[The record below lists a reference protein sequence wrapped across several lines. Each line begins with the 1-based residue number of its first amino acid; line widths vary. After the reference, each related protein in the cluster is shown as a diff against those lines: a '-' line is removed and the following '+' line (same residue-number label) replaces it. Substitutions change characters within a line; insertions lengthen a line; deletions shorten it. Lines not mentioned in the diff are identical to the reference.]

1 MKTEILTI
9 LKEAEGFVSG
19 QNLCSRLNVSRT
31 AVWKVIRQLQEEGY
45 QIEAVRNKGYRLVQA
60 ADVMTEAEIGSRLK
74 AGWIGK
80 KLVYFYE
87 TDSTNLQ
94 ARKLAQAGCPDG
106 TLVVSDCQTAGKGR
120 RGRSWSSPHGSSIYM
135 SFVLRPS
142 LPPYCASAV
151 TLIAGLAVTDAVCRE
166 TGLPAGIKWPNDVVV
181 NGKKICGILTE
192 MSAELEN
199 IHYIVTGIGIN
210 VNQQDFPDEI
220 AAAATSLRLE
230 SGKSWN
236 RSALTSS
243 IVSAFEGY
251 YVKFLQSQDLSLVKD
266 DYEKRLVNLDAEV
279 RVLDPKGQWSGI
291 CRGIDKE
298 GELLVE
304 DQEGQ
309 IKTVRSGEVSVRGI
323 YGYV

>member
-181 NGKKICGILTE
+181 NG
-192 MSAELEN
+192 
-199 IHYIVTGIGIN
+199 
-210 VNQQDFPDEI
+210 
-220 AAAATSLRLE
+220 
-230 SGKSWN
+230 
-236 RSALTSS
+236 
-243 IVSAFEGY
+243 
-251 YVKFLQSQDLSLVKD
+251 
-266 DYEKRLVNLDAEV
+266 
-279 RVLDPKGQWSGI
+279 
-291 CRGIDKE
+291 
-298 GELLVE
+298 
-304 DQEGQ
+304 
-309 IKTVRSGEVSVRGI
+309 
-323 YGYV
+323 